1 MHKTMFAAAA
11 IVIGVAVFALWAGPD
26 PAADRAA
33 IEKAVLE
40 ANTAMAEAEKALDAE
55 RFFSYIPD
63 FDKGLIIQDGT
74 MFKTRQEA
82 VDAVKAGFQG
92 VESVKRTYDQTYVT
106 VLSPEAALLTARGT
120 SSVTLPDG
128 RTLSGPF
135 AVSSLFVLRDGQW
148 KLLHGHYSTPNP
160 R

>member
-63 FDKGLIIQDGT
+63 FDK
-74 MFKTRQEA
+74 A
-82 VDAVKAGFQG
+82 
-92 VESVKRTYDQTYVT
+92 
-106 VLSPEAALLTARGT
+106 
-120 SSVTLPDG
+120 
-128 RTLSGPF
+128 
-135 AVSSLFVLRDGQW
+135 
-148 KLLHGHYSTPNP
+148 
-160 R
+160 